1 MSRRRTPYFWIPVL
15 LLRDA
20 LGRFARLRRQ
30 LAPIRPRLRIRR
42 PTLPVFVQLE
52 LELA

>member
-1 MSRRRTPYFWIPVL
+1 MTRRRALHFCFPIL

-20 LGRFARLRRQ
+20 LGRFARLRRP
-30 LAPIRPRLRIRR
+30 LAPKRPRTRVRQ

-52 LELA
+52 LDVA